1 VILGKKQAAIRIIT
15 HINITFSLFPFYD
28 IIIIGGD
35 IMKIGYARV
44 STLDQSLDRQLDNLK
59 AQSCDRIYQEK
70 ITGTKAQRPE
80 LDRMIDS
87 LRAGD
92 TLVVESFSR
101 LSRSTKDL
109 LAMVDR
115 LQTMEVNLISLKE
128 RLDTTTA
135 TGKLMLT
142 MMSGISQFERDIIAE
157 RTAEGLRAARA
168 RGRLGG
174 RPKANIKA
182 VERAVKMYD
191 SQNFTIKEIAEST
204 KLSMATINRR
214 IAERKRMLKGQMPP

>member
-1 VILGKKQAAIRIIT
+1 M
-15 HINITFSLFPFYD
+15 FS
-28 IIIIGGD
+28 GGD

-44 STLDQSLDRQLDNLK
+44 STLDQSLDRQLDNL
-59 AQSCDRIYQEK
+59 QTQGCERIYQEK
-70 ITGTKAQRPE
+70 ITGTKTERPE
-80 LDRMIDS
+80 LKRMMEI
-87 LRAGD
+87 LRSGD
-92 TLVVESFSR
+92 ILVVESFSR

-109 LAMVDR
+109 LAMVDH
-115 LQTMEVNLISLKE
+115 LQSMKVNLISLKE
-128 RLDTTTA
+128 QLDTTTA

-142 MMSGISQFERDIIAE
+142 MLSGISQFERDIIAE

-182 VERAVKMYD
+182 VERALKMYD
-191 SQNFTIKEIAEST
+191 SQKFTIREIADST

-214 IAERKRMLKGQMPP
+214 VAERKQTAKT

>member
-1 VILGKKQAAIRIIT
+1 
-15 HINITFSLFPFYD
+15 
-28 IIIIGGD
+28 
-35 IMKIGYARV
+35 MKIGYARV
-44 STLDQSLDRQLDNLK
+44 STLDQSLDRQLDNLNT
-59 AQSCDRIYQEK
+59 QGCERIYQEK

-80 LDRMIDS
+80 LEKMMDS
-87 LRAGD
+87 LRSGD

-115 LQTMEVNLISLKE
+115 LQVMEVNLISLKE
-128 RLDTTTA
+128 QLDTTTA

-142 MMSGISQFERDIIAE
+142 MMSAISQFERDIIAE

-174 RPKANIKA
+174 RPKANTKV
-182 VERAVKMYD
+182 VERALKMYD
-191 SQNFTIKEIAEST
+191 SQKFTIKEIADST
-204 KLSMATINRR
+204 KLSTSTINRR
-214 IAERKRMLKGQMPP
+214 VAERKRLKSI